1 MRTVTF
7 RGAMALVTLLATVAA
22 GCEGH
27 TAIPAGAQEVH
38 VTVNGRQIHL
48 APATVRAGDVYLVM
62 DTRGAEVLLVQR
74 QTTESGT
81 PGGLSDADLTR
92 LTHGDTEFT
101 SITGGFANEEPY
113 GFVTKLVLIAG
124 NYAFLTD
131 APEALASGEV
141 MPAEDIA
148 ILAVTP

>member
-1 MRTVTF
+1 
-7 RGAMALVTLLATVAA
+7 
-22 GCEGH
+22 
-27 TAIPAGAQEVH
+27 
-38 VTVNGRQIHL
+38 
-48 APATVRAGDVYLVM
+48 M
-62 DTRGAEVLLVQR
+62 DTPGAEVLFVQR

-81 PGGLSDADLTR
+81 PEGLSDADLTR
-92 LTHGDTEFT
+92 LAHGDTEFT
-101 SITGGFANEEPY
+101 RMTGGLANGEPH

-131 APEALASGEV
+131 APEALASGDV